1 MKLKKIAS
9 LMLAGIMAVS
19 MLTACDTTSNT
30 PVDPDGDGNV
40 DVTPAAGKSSVFA
53 SALAENED
61 WGDIA
66 KLKITMKDDADLQSA
81 LDAAAQNV
89 GSATIIDFTNAIRT
103 AQVGT
108 YGVRTIANFDQNGNV
123 YVANVNNGV
132 AMGWGLTTNVRAGD
146 LSVVADDMD
155 ALSVFNAFVNL
166 VPEHKEVADDAVT
179 MLFAVDGTVGEDA
192 AVRQV
197 AKVLNDEIE
206 RLQIDDDM
214 NTTTPGW
221 SDHTTL
227 HYSYTGSVC
236 ITNRALADNHGMSLN
251 IIAVQITRTAN
262 A

>member
-9 LMLAGIMAVS
+9 LALAGIMAVS
-19 MLTACDTTSNT
+19 MLAGCSTTSNEVPQDPTTPPTTT
-30 PVDPDGDGNV
+30 PVS
-40 DVTPAAGKSSVFA
+40 GKSAVFEA
-53 SALAENED
+53 QLSDLAD
-61 WGDIA
+61 V
-66 KLKITMKDDADLQSA
+66 KITMSDSADLQAA

-103 AQVGT
+103 AQAGF
-108 YGVRTIANFDQNGNV
+108 YGVRTIANFDQRGNV
-123 YVANVNNGV
+123 YVADVNNGA
-132 AMGWGLTTNVRAGD
+132 AMGWGLTTNVNAGD
-146 LSVVADDMD
+146 LSVVAADMD
-155 ALSVFNAFVNL
+155 ALSVRDAFVGL
-166 VPEHKEVADDAVT
+166 IPEHKEVADDAVT

-227 HYSYTGSVC
+227 HYNYTGSVC

>member
-9 LMLAGIMAVS
+9 LALAGVMAVS
-19 MLTACDTTSNT
+19 MLAGCSTTSNEVPQEPTTPPTTT
-30 PVDPDGDGNV
+30 PVS
-40 DVTPAAGKSSVFA
+40 GKSAVFEA
-53 SALAENED
+53 QLTDLAD
-61 WGDIA
+61 V
-66 KLKITMKDDADLQSA
+66 KITMEDSADLQAA

-103 AQVGT
+103 AQAGS

-123 YVANVNNGV
+123 YVANVNNGA

>member
-9 LMLAGIMAVS
+9 LMLAGVMAVS

-89 GSATIIDFTNAIRT
+89 GSATIADFTDAIRT
-103 AQVGT
+103 AGT
-108 YGVRTIANFDQNGNV
+108 IGGSGVRVVANFEDNGRV
-123 YVANVNNGV
+123 WTAVVNNGI
-132 AMGWGLTTNVRAGD
+132 AQWFPTNARAGD
-146 LSVVADDMD
+146 LSVVAADMD
-155 ALSVFNAFVNL
+155 AVGVFNAFQTL
-166 VPEHKEVADDAVT
+166 IPGRKEAATETVT
-179 MLFAVDGTVGEDA
+179 MLFAVDGFIGVDA
-192 AVRQV
+192 AVAQV
-197 AKVLNDEIE
+197 ADVIAWEISE
-206 RLQIDDDM
+206 LKIDDD
-214 NTTTPGW
+214 NSADINCGPDAT
-221 SDHTTL
+221 HL
-227 HYSYTGSVC
+227 HYEYTGAVSV
-236 ITNRALADNHGMSLN
+236 TNRTLPDNHGMGLN
-251 IIAVQITRTAN
+251 IIAVQITRTAK